1 MYEPRTRTG
10 HEFSDFR
17 ADRGDRVRL
26 YSSFHAR
33 LFSTGKMILT
43 DYGRTFLFCLVLAAV
58 PELWYRVGT
67 ALVVTDLE
75 SLNSWSYTMIR
86 ELYWPLRLL
95 AGLLGGMILLKAVD
109 EGTDKIL
116 WFRET
121 VVPFLSA
128 CQAGLRAGAAALG
141 CVLVTT
147 SSYLL
152 IGGLVNTFIGLISSL
167 ETHLGSSLATVLAAL
182 VGLPVLG
189 FTMVVAFTAYIW
201 FYVVLVTIPVRQL
214 VLDQPAWRILREEWN
229 RIFSRVPDYFLW
241 AVVLKLLLSLNS
253 GYAVLVFS
261 VPLAYLT
268 YLTMFLTEAR
278 RLRGEFEESVS
289 ARS

>member
-1 MYEPRTRTG
+1 M
-10 HEFSDFR
+10 
-17 ADRGDRVRL
+17 RL

-43 DYGRTFLFCLVLAAV
+43 DYRRTFLFCVGLAVV
-58 PELWYRVGT
+58 PELWYRGGT

-86 ELYWPLRLL
+86 ELYWSLRLL
-95 AGLLGGMILLKAVD
+95 AGLLGGIILLKAFD
-109 EGTDKIL
+109 QGTDKVL
-116 WFRET
+116 WIREA
-121 VVPFLSA
+121 VVLFFSA
-128 CQAGLRAGAAALG
+128 CHAGLRAGAAALG
-141 CVLVTT
+141 CVLVTV
-147 SSYLL
+147 S
-152 IGGLVNTFIGLISSL
+152 SSL
-167 ETHLGSSLATVLAAL
+167 SIQGLLTVLEML
-182 VGLPVLG
+182 SSTFEPVLG
-189 FTMVVAFTAYIW
+189 TALARVAAATISFPPMGVVLAVGFIAFVW

-241 AVVLKLLLSLNS
+241 AVVLKLLLSMNS
-253 GYAVLVFS
+253 GYAALVVS

-278 RLRGEFEESVS
+278 RTRGDFEETVS
-289 ARS
+289 NRD